1 MADVSDPQ
9 IREIIE
15 DVRSDATETNWCA
28 IGYAGKAKLEYSGS
42 GTGGH
47 AELMEFLDDSKV
59 HFCLL
64 RMSDGD
70 RESMRIKFVAL
81 TFVGENVG
89 GMARGRVGVH
99 TGSIRPLF
107 GQCNIDLSADNVKE
121 CSEAIIRKK
130 LKVAGGADY
139 DTGANAGGYKS
150 NASEIRRKALAAY
163 SAKEKEG
170 NIKKVTYV
178 TSALPA
184 TTPVDLSGRKM
195 VANASDAR
203 KNTKD
208 TILDTDKFKGKATTA
223 SSKTAMEFED
233 SECMLAHSH
242 VNSIAMPTKDLT
254 RSKACDTDPVC
265 TRMKVANEYNC
276 CVTAEPQVPVQTSAL
291 FYCACLH
298 ACMHCL
304 LAARS
309 RKPTLSNKPKLARK
323 PSVGSKPK
331 PAATKLKPATSKPAE
346 APAVAKQEE
355 PKGEVKP
362 AKTEP
367 EPEPATA
374 PVPTEDADK
383 DAEAPSE
390 TETGSANQAEEAGV
404 GERKWSMAEGPI
416 VEDPEE
422 RRRLRAEARK
432 ARREEAAA
440 KAKEE
445 ARAIKVAAMGSPLT
459 RRRAQPAGDDK
470 ADNADN
476 ADKPV
481 ETEPEPEEVDVDQV
495 QAEPE
500 PEPEPEPVVEAK
512 TEVVEAE
519 KKAAKKKKHSL
530 FDDEDEDED
539 DLFASKPRTTTAAP
553 AKKGASLFDD
563 DDDEDLALNGETST
577 DEGTVEISV
586 AKLRAFLKSQGL
598 VKDGKTYA
606 VEDLVALIDA

>member
-233 SECMLAHSH
+233 
-242 VNSIAMPTKDLT
+242 T
-254 RSKACDTDPVC
+254 
-265 TRMKVANEYNC
+265 
-276 CVTAEPQVPVQTSAL
+276 
-291 FYCACLH
+291 
-298 ACMHCL
+298 
-304 LAARS
+304 RS